1 MKRFVI
7 ALCLFSLVLVG
18 VAAASQDVAR
28 NAADLIA
35 EADASF
41 NRWAQPFEFSSYQ
54 GSLETAIFLWEQAL
68 PLIPAAAVQS
78 QSHVLN
84 HLAQAYFELG
94 EAYLVSPEE
103 REEAYGKGR
112 DHALASLRLDP
123 VFGTTEE
130 KEGFRAALQSA
141 NDVAAIFWYGNTLGV
156 WLNYHMFT
164 AIVGGG
170 VLDVAASYERA
181 IELDDTYMGGAPQ
194 RSMAA
199 LIAQAYFV
207 IGKSRDDSVVHY
219 ERSMEIDPAYLESY
233 VNYAQ
238 YYARPTGDNALCD
251 QLLATAIEL
260 AADPQIMATWPLY
273 NELAI
278 RRARATLP

>member
-1 MKRFVI
+1 MKRSVI
-7 ALCLFSLVLVG
+7 ALCLFSLVLIG
-18 VAAASQDVAR
+18 AAAASQEAMSS
-28 NAADLIA
+28 ATDLVA

-54 GSLETAIFLWEQAL
+54 GDLKTAISLWEQAL
-68 PLIPAAAVQS
+68 PLIPAHALQS
-78 QSHVLN
+78 QSQVLN

-112 DHALASLRLDP
+112 DSALASLRLDA

-130 KEGFRAALQSA
+130 NEGFRAALHSA
-141 NDVAAIFWYGNTLGV
+141 SDVAAIFWYGNTLGV
-156 WLNYHMFT
+156 WLNYHAIT
-164 AIVGGG
+164 AILGG
-170 VLDVAASYERA
+170 VLDVVASYERA
-181 IELDDTYMGGAPQ
+181 IELDETYMGGAPQ

-219 ERSMEIDPAYLESY
+219 ERSMEIDPSYLESY
-233 VNYAQ
+233 VNYAEH
-238 YYARPTGDNALCD
+238 YAGPTGDDGLHD
-251 QLLATAIEL
+251 ELLAAALKL
-260 AADPQIMATWPLY
+260 ATDPQIMAAWPLY

-278 RRARATLP
+278 RRARAALP